1 MSKMRRVWIQICPQ
15 YIDTPI
21 IINTELLQL
30 VTSMT
35 LILDRWTVGYHK
47 DLADLHMKY
56 DVTKQEINF
65 FQSKLKARNQNDM
78 MVWMFLQ

>member
-1 MSKMRRVWIQICPQ
+1 
-15 YIDTPI
+15 
-21 IINTELLQL
+21 
-30 VTSMT
+30 MT

-78 MVWMFLQ
+78 TIDDNNTLKLILTHPNISG